1 MKKLTTFFAGAFL
14 SISSI
19 FAQTAPPLY
28 IHFVS
33 HNEPNDN
40 LNTAINYANAKT
52 KALQM
57 AALVKTNDMRWNLQT
72 SDGFVHGALTDQA
85 NTSTNI
91 FATLASATYNNW
103 IEIDP
108 RSKNS
113 IPVLGITKNIADQ
126 WYLLDSLGANPT
138 HTLGG
143 YVWTSCSAPN
153 NTASPDWIP
162 YIDTIVGNVYGNK
175 WQCSLLSGAGSQN
188 HCNDLND
195 FGIFKPGQTNFY
207 NHTPSEKLWCL
218 GTGCAPL
225 LVDSVDEQEII
236 DQIQGQVDSIQNGL
250 WPPDKFYVTRIMT
263 NQRDFNTVFFQKLSK
278 IMDSLKLI
286 PSNQLKWATISETF
300 TAFEAW
306 QISSGLD
313 YSMWRCG
320 DTYTVGVDE
329 NTTKD
334 PYSIYPNPFTNTLTI
349 EVSDLQKHSIE
360 IVDFLGRVVCNNA
373 VQSKLLLDLSGLS
386 NGIYMLRL
394 DGESV
399 EKIIKN

>member
-1 MKKLTTFFAGAFL
+1 MKKLITFFAGAFL
-14 SISSI
+14 SIANV
-19 FAQTAPPLY
+19 FAQTPPPLY

-33 HNEPNDN
+33 HNEPGDN
-40 LNTAINYANAKT
+40 LNTPINYANAKT
-52 KALQM
+52 NVLQM
-57 AALVKTNDMRWNLQT
+57 AALVKANDMRWNLQT

-85 NTSTNI
+85 NTSSNI
-91 FATLASATYNNW
+91 FATLASPTYSNW

-113 IPVLGITKNIADQ
+113 IPVLGVSKNIADQ

-153 NTASPDWIP
+153 NTATPDWIP

-195 FGIFKPGQTNFY
+195 FGVFKPGQTNFY
-207 NHTPSEKLWCL
+207 THSPGEKLWCM

-225 LVDSVDEQEII
+225 LVDSVNEQDII
-236 DQIQGQVDSIQNGL
+236 DMIQGQVDSIQNGL
-250 WPPDKFYVTRIMT
+250 WPSDKFYVTRIMT
-263 NQRDFNTVFFQKLSK
+263 NQRDFNTVFFQKLTT

-286 PSNQLKWATISETF
+286 PASQLKWTTLEETF

-313 YSMWRCG
+313 YSQWRCG

-334 PYSIYPNPFTNTLTI
+334 LYSIYPNPFNNTLTI
-349 EVSDLQKHSIE
+349 EVSDLQKHTLE
-360 IVDFLGRVVCNNA
+360 IVDFLGRVVCNNT
-373 VQSKLLLDLSGLS
+373 VRSKLLLDLSGLS
-386 NGIYMLRL
+386 NGIYMLRV
-394 DGESV
+394 DGGSA